1 MSADDRAIVEVFLNW
16 VKDGGCAGWIE
27 SAMYDE
33 AKLREI
39 AQIYQDIKTAFG
51 F

>member
-1 MSADDRAIVEVFLNW
+1 MSADDRANAEIFLSW

-27 SAMYDE
+27 SAMNDD
-33 AKLREI
+33 AKLQKIADIYKEI
-39 AQIYQDIKTAFG
+39 KVAFG